1 MWRGCSGSDLDFCI
15 NNIEDKMK
23 EYLDLEILISF
34 LKDSN
39 QPDELKKI
47 ENFKIEVEE
56 AGFKISDFEYQYD
69 NKDSSNGIVPK
80 HKFLPKYD
88 EMPFDGD
95 KKIKGLQNKI
105 SSNMEIKT
113 QLDQIKN
120 GLSSMQIVGLSDD
133 AKEIILS
140 GCFNMYFSFLQEANG
155 FSRLEFKEMKKYGVS
170 RKEADIEL
178 IEKIFV
184 HSRDIRNRHFSHK
197 DMSINSHILSFY
209 SDSRKNGV
217 SIQTEEKHIA
227 YLHKD
232 DIFIKDFMLLVNF
245 TCNYINLCLKEN
257 VSKLEKILNNDYL
270 SQLNE
275 IEGLSLPDYRDEVS
289 RKQKAK
295 GLKRRDEI

>member
-1 MWRGCSGSDLDFCI
+1 
-15 NNIEDKMK
+15 MK

-47 ENFKIEVEE
+47 ENFKIKVEE

-95 KKIKGLQNKI
+95 KKIKGLQTKI

-170 RKEADIEL
+170 RKEDDIEL

-232 DIFIKDFMLLVNF
+232 DIFIKNFMLLVNF
-245 TCNYINLCLKEN
+245 TCNYINSCLKEN

-289 RKQKAK
+289 RKQNAK

>member
-1 MWRGCSGSDLDFCI
+1 M
-15 NNIEDKMK
+15 
-23 EYLDLEILISF
+23 
-34 LKDSN
+34 
-39 QPDELKKI
+39 
-47 ENFKIEVEE
+47 
-56 AGFKISDFEYQYD
+56 
-69 NKDSSNGIVPK
+69 PK

-95 KKIKGLQNKI
+95 KKIKGLQTKI

-245 TCNYINLCLKEN
+245 TCNYIDSCLKEN

-289 RKQKAK
+289 RKQNAK

>member
-1 MWRGCSGSDLDFCI
+1 MWRGCLGSDLAFCI

-95 KKIKGLQNKI
+95 KKIKGLQTKI

-245 TCNYINLCLKEN
+245 TCNYINSCLKEN

-289 RKQKAK
+289 RKQNAK

>member
-1 MWRGCSGSDLDFCI
+1 
-15 NNIEDKMK
+15 MK

-245 TCNYINLCLKEN
+245 TCNYINSCLKEN

-289 RKQKAK
+289 RKQNAK